1 MADLLPLYY
10 RDEWIVLAGKPAG
23 LLVHRS
29 DNASDRVFMLQLLRN
44 QLGQKVYPVHR
55 LDRATSGV
63 MIYALDS
70 QTAASLVEA
79 FTAGEIRKIYVAVVR
94 GWVEE
99 DMTVDYALRE
109 HRQAPPQ
116 DAVTCFRPL
125 AKVEMEYPVKPFHTA
140 RYSLLECRPQ
150 TGRMHQIRRHLSH
163 LSHPI
168 INDTTYGDSRHNRF
182 FRDMLQTRRMLLHA
196 KSIEFMHPIDGQM
209 LRVEASL
216 PDDMRRALCLLGWA

>member
-1 MADLLPLYY
+1 MAELLPVYF
-10 RDEWIVLAGKPAG
+10 RDEYIAVIGKPAG

-29 DNASDRVFMLQLLRN
+29 DCASDRVFLLQLLRD

-70 QTAASLVEA
+70 QTAARLVEA
-79 FTAGEIRKIYVAVVR
+79 FTAGGICKSYLAVVR
-94 GWVEE
+94 GWIEAE
-99 DMTVDYALRE
+99 MTVEYSLRE
-109 HRQAPPQ
+109 HKQASLQ
-116 DAVTCFRPL
+116 EAVTGLRPL
-125 AKVEMEYPVKPFHTA
+125 SRVELEYPVKPFPSA
-140 RYSLLECRPQ
+140 RYTLLECRPQ

-163 LSHPI
+163 ISHPV

-196 KSIEFMHPIDGQM
+196 NSIEFSHPSTGQRM
-209 LRVEASL
+209 RIEAPL
-216 PDDMRRALCLLGWA
+216 PADMRRVLALLGWA